1 MKYDK
6 PEIVLLGSATRVVQ
20 GKLDPY
26 EVDPPTDNTIES
38 AYDLDD

>member
-20 GKLDPY
+20 GKLVPF
-26 EVDPPTDNTIES
+26 EIDPPTYNTIES